1 MPSRMTTIS
10 NCSFTSER
18 CDRSKNGLL
27 VLISWQMVRGD
38 TKKSWSAPVPKPTSS
53 SHWSRGRNSP
63 SGVCRDWEY
72 KWSGH
77 ITFPFLLAS
86 HKCSATFSKNT
97 VCQYYEFSRIKGT
110 VWHYGKYA
118 YLTYFFFSSQLGYL
132 SIKTENRGKELALAL
147 SRGLKKNLIHAVFP
161 CF

>member
-10 NCSFTSER
+10 NCSFMRER

-63 SGVCRDWEY
+63 SGVCRDW
-72 KWSGH
+72 KTRTMGS
-77 ITFPFLLAS
+77 
-86 HKCSATFSKNT
+86 
-97 VCQYYEFSRIKGT
+97 YYINIFISEGTLRIILSTLSSRVGSEHR
-110 VWHYGKYA
+110 VMA
-118 YLTYFFFSSQLGYL
+118 V
-132 SIKTENRGKELALAL
+132 NNN
-147 SRGLKKNLIHAVFP
+147 NLNPTSNIVP
-161 CF
+161 NCEI